1 MWLLRRCLCAVLLLL
16 LLLSVCRCRLR
27 LGRLLRGDGL
37 LNHELI
43 LEQHLRMIGRRD
55 RIAAAEQ
62 KLTEASKQ
70 MKTEQ

>member
-1 MWLLRRCLCAVLLLL
+1 LLRRCLCAVLLLL

-27 LGRLLRGDGL
+27 LGLCRLLRGDGL

-62 KLTEASKQ
+62 KLTKAPRA
-70 MKTEQ
+70 